1 MNIISLVVITLLCA
15 LAVYLAAR
23 MTVAILGNFH
33 TGRQFR
39 KGLVERAQRLR
50 LTRML
55 QRRGIDPQEYLH
67 HDSVVSIEKQL
78 RACEACDATRAC
90 DVAIAS
96 RTGETDM
103 GFCAND
109 SSFESYQKRVVPIV
123 AAKAPSD

>member
-1 MNIISLVVITLLCA
+1 MNIVSLIVVSILCA
-15 LAVYLAAR
+15 FAVYLAAR
-23 MTVAILGNFH
+23 MSFAILGNFH

-39 KGLVERAQRLR
+39 RGLVERAQRLR

-78 RACEACDATRAC
+78 RACEACDATGAC
-90 DVAIAS
+90 DTAIAS
-96 RTGETDM
+96 RSNEGDM

-109 SSFESYQKRVVPIV
+109 GLFESYQKRVVPIV
-123 AAKAPSD
+123 ADNSSKN